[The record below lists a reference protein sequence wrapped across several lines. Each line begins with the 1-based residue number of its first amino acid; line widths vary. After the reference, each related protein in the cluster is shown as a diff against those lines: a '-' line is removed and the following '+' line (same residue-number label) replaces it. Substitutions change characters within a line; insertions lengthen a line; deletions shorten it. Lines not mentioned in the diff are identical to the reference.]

1 MATVAAKDNLPA
13 NVFCA
18 WCQREL
24 AVHGE
29 GLSFTLCADCLPLVK
44 AEFDARIIAARE
56 KGRRKRPQPHR
67 PTPSPD
73 VAGEGEM

>member
-1 MATVAAKDNLPA
+1 VAAKDNLPA

-24 AVHGE
+24 AAQGE

-44 AEFDARIIAARE
+44 AEFEARIIAARE
-56 KGRRKRPQPHR
+56 KGRRRSPRPQP
-67 PTPSPD
+67 PAPSPD
-73 VAGEGEM
+73 FAGEGEK